1 MLRSADL
8 TDHALEDRRRK
19 MRKDAGVVRRGSHSQ
34 RGDPRRGLYGKFAG
48 ILQEKLRQWVSRV
61 RMLMSVWWEGHTTGG
76 HAWRTTHGP
85 IGMPRNTD
93 GSPSH
98 TVGI

>member
-1 MLRSADL
+1 MR
-8 TDHALEDRRRK
+8 ED
-19 MRKDAGVVRRGSHSQ
+19 DGVVRRGPHGQ
-34 RGDPRRGLYGKFAG
+34 RGDPRRGLYGTFAG
-48 ILQEKLRQWVSRV
+48 ILQEKLRQWVSHV
-61 RMLMSVWWEGHTTGG
+61 RMLMSVVCEGNNACGN
-76 HAWRTTHGP
+76 ACRAPHGP